1 LKEELKGLYAQND
14 DLESKFV
21 VNNNLLKTKQIEL
34 ETLNT
39 EHENLD
45 KE

>member
-1 LKEELKGLYAQND
+1 LYAQND
-14 DLESKFV
+14 DLESKLV

-34 ETLNT
+34 ETLNA